1 MVEIEGITGAT
12 ENRSA
17 VKSELKIGRRLKTD
31 QLSVNKGL
39 RIERL
44 TVLPD
49 EAGWVEYKL
58 MARQLAEEEFRP
70 HRPQPVEKAGQFQR
84 RDAINVKHLD
94 RRRIV
99 AEVQRSTVAGSPGEA
114 LLAKSDLPIVEIQP
128 DVSVKQMHLMNRRRG
143 GGWGWHWDRVNLS
156 YEQSR

>member
-1 MVEIEGITGAT
+1 MAMSQP
-12 ENRSA
+12 SA
-17 VKSELKIGRRLKTD
+17 STPIGDGRKSEETTPVRVISSQRITRPAINGRTECAEFKIGRRLKTD

-70 HRPQPVEKAGQFQR
+70 HRPQPTKKTGQLKR
-84 RDAINVKHLD
+84 RDAVDAEHPD
-94 RRRIV
+94 WRSIV
-99 AEVQRSTVAGSPGEA
+99 A
-114 LLAKSDLPIVEIQP
+114 K
-128 DVSVKQMHLMNRRRG
+128 
-143 GGWGWHWDRVNLS
+143 
-156 YEQSR
+156 

>member
-84 RDAINVKHLD
+84 GDAVDAEHVD
-94 RRRIV
+94 GRRIV
-99 AEVQRSTVAGSPGEA
+99 AETKRPTVTGSPREA
-114 LLAKSDLPIVEIQP
+114 
-128 DVSVKQMHLMNRRRG
+128 
-143 GGWGWHWDRVNLS
+143 
-156 YEQSR
+156 

>member
-17 VKSELKIGRRLKTD
+17 VKSELKIGRRLETD
-31 QLSVNKGL
+31 QLSVNKGV

-44 TVLPD
+44 TVRPD

-58 MARQLAEEEFRP
+58 MARQLAEEKFRP

-84 RDAINVKHLD
+84 RDAVNMKHLD

-99 AEVQRSTVAGSPGEA
+99 AEVQGSTDTWCPRQA
-114 LLAKSDLPIVEIQP
+114 LLAECDLPIGEIQP
-128 DVSVKQMHLMNRRRG
+128 NVGFKKLKLMNRRRG

-156 YEQSR
+156 YR

>member
-17 VKSELKIGRRLKTD
+17 VKSELKIGRRLETD
-31 QLSVNKGL
+31 QLYANKGL

-44 TVLPD
+44 TVLSD

-58 MARQLAEEEFRP
+58 MARQLAEEEFRA
-70 HRPQPVEKAGQFQR
+70 HRPQPAEKAGQFQR
-84 RDAINVKHLD
+84 RYAVNVKHLD

-99 AEVQRSTVAGSPGEA
+99 AEVQRSTVAGSPREA
-114 LLAKSDLPIVEIQP
+114 LLAKCDLPIVEIQP
-128 DVSVKQMHLMNRRRG
+128 DVSVKKMKLMNRRRG
-143 GGWGWHWDRVNLS
+143 GGWGWHWDRVNLR
-156 YEQSR
+156 YEQSS